1 VVETIGA
8 ICFALLALSGALC
21 FGRVL
26 AGPSLADRILALD
39 CLLIIVVVGVGVDAA
54 VTGRGIYLDVLL
66 VVALVAF
73 IGTTAVARYLERR
86 GDA

>member
-1 VVETIGA
+1 METVGT
-8 ICFALLALSGALC
+8 ICFVLLTVSGALC
-21 FGRVL
+21 LGRVL
-26 AGPSLADRILALD
+26 AGPTLADRILALD

-73 IGTTAVARYLERR
+73 IGTTAVARFLERR
-86 GDA
+86 GES